1 MLVNLVGDTD
11 QSVNKHNNSKQG
23 FVSSDN
29 NPALSQC
36 IWEGPD
42 RKPEQINGEIWNEIE
57 LRVNTLLSTIFIVK
71 EQKTLRIAYK
81 C

>member
-36 IWEGPD
+36 I
-42 RKPEQINGEIWNEIE
+42 
-57 LRVNTLLSTIFIVK
+57 
-71 EQKTLRIAYK
+71 
-81 C
+81 